1 MMDHESVSRAPGAQI
16 INNIGDRYKVGM
28 IKKLDSREPSNPI
41 LKMGHRAKRTLKRRI
56 PDG

>member
-16 INNIGDRYKVGM
+16 INNIGDRYKVRM

-41 LKMGHRAKRTLKRRI
+41 
-56 PDG
+56 